1 MRATQ
6 LCVAEW
12 EAQRSA
18 ASEDGGQSWVPGN
31 EVLLEGLQCVGP
43 QTHLHLHQSERHRR
57 KALRHVVQ
65 PPPG

>member
-1 MRATQ
+1 MRTTQ

-18 ASEDGGQSWVPGN
+18 ASEDGGQSWVPV
-31 EVLLEGLQCVGP
+31 VLLEEQCVGL
-43 QTHLHLHQSERHRR
+43 QTHLHQHQSERHRR

>member
-1 MRATQ
+1 MRVTQ

-43 QTHLHLHQSERHRR
+43 RHLPLYQSERHR
-57 KALRHVVQ
+57 
-65 PPPG
+65 